1 MDHRPLS
8 LQEKESIV
16 KFFGK
21 PIEELNP
28 HSYRQLL
35 RELRARYHPDNFE
48 KFGDETVR
56 ELATEKFQIIE
67 HLASR
72 IEEHFKKDPN
82 THSADWEDYLQHD
95 ARFAFDRMKIEI
107 NTADKD
113 LKYHLFGTYYRWLV
127 YGDSYKIPGTRAQI
141 TIDES
146 HQGNSIGY
154 RETIRMYLS
163 FGENDS
169 TEDIVRWLFTKIEGR
184 ADSLIIHKELV
195 QVDFNAILIALK
207 RQSYLSIGM
216 SA

>member
-1 MDHRPLS
+1 MDNRTLS
-8 LQEKESIV
+8 LQEKEAIV

-21 PIEELNP
+21 PIEEMNP
-28 HSYRQLL
+28 ESYRQLL

-56 ELATEKFQIIE
+56 EMATEKFQIIE

-72 IEEHFKKDPN
+72 IEDHFKN
-82 THSADWEDYLQHD
+82 HHGIQVSSEDFLQND

-127 YGDSYKIPGTRAQI
+127 YGDSYKIPGTRAAI
-141 TIDES
+141 TIDDS
-146 HQGNSIGY
+146 HQGSSIGY
-154 RETIRMYLS
+154 RETIRMYLT

-169 TEDIVRWLFTKIEGR
+169 TDDIVRWLFTKIENR

-195 QVDFNAILIALK
+195 QVDFQAILVALR

-216 SA
+216 NV

>member
-35 RELRARYHPDNFE
+35 RELRSRYHPDNFE

-67 HLASR
+67 HLAGR
-72 IEEHFKKDPN
+72 IEEHFKNDPN
-82 THSADWEDYLQHD
+82 THSADWEDYLQRD

-141 TIDES
+141 TIDDN